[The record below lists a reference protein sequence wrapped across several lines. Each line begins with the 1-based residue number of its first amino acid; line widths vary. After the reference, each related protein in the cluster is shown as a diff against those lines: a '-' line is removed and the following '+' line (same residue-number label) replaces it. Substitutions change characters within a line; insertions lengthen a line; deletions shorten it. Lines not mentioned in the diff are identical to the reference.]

1 MKKHFRQTLSLIMSF
16 VMIMS
21 VFAGIDGSSFI
32 NELMSV
38 TANASYSGIEW
49 PVTDLSVDKVTINEY
64 TNGYWRT
71 YTDEETGETIK
82 YFEYDLDQLFN
93 NFTVTFS
100 DGTVIVSDDGSV
112 EYNGEVGFLEVDYYF
127 DVTQFRNPLSAGTH
141 EIPVQLGENFAYA
154 TLE

>member
-82 YFEYDLDQLFN
+82 
-93 NFTVTFS
+93 
-100 DGTVIVSDDGSV
+100 
-112 EYNGEVGFLEVDYYF
+112 
-127 DVTQFRNPLSAGTH
+127 
-141 EIPVQLGENFAYA
+141 
-154 TLE
+154 